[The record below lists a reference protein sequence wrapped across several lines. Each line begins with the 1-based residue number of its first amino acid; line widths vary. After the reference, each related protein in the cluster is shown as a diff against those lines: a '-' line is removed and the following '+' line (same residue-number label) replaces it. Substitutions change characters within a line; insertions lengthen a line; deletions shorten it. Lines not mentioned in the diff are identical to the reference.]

1 MTTLEILAASGAAIS
16 AFMLAMTAANIRR
29 YTRDRATGRE
39 ANSLPRVTVCIPARN
54 EEANIAPC
62 VEGLLSGGYPAL
74 RVLVYDDQSTDRTP
88 EIVRELAARDSRV
101 SLVPMVEKTPEWNGK
116 QHGCWRMAQFAA
128 CDDAPSDWLL
138 FTDADVRFAPG
149 ALSRAIAEA
158 LARETDWLRVPACKG
173 LGLISTFPRQETL
186 SLAERLTVPMIFF
199 ILMSYLPMGR
209 MRASLLPSASAG
221 CGQFLLAR
229 RDAYDASGGHA
240 GFKDSM
246 HDGIKLPRAIRKAGF
261 GTDLY
266 DARDTV
272 RVRMYRDW
280 PTAWRGFAK
289 NAFEGLGSIG
299 LLIFVT
305 IVHAI
310 GHVLPWILAPL
321 ALAGVVG
328 GGAEGRITLGLALLA
343 IGLALFQR
351 LALAR
356 AFGAGGDAREC
367 GGWVAVVL
375 HPLGVLTMTLVQ
387 WHSWYLHI
395 TGQRAWKGRVQGQP
409 AGVGGGAQ
417 GPRS

>member
-1 MTTLEILAASGAAIS
+1 MSTIEIFAASGAAIS

-29 YTRDRATGRE
+29 YTRDRAAG
-39 ANSLPRVTVCIPARN
+39 ADGPNLPRVTVCIPARN
-54 EEANIAPC
+54 EEANIGAC
-62 VEGLLSGGYPAL
+62 IEGLLAGGYPAL
-74 RVLVYDDQSTDRTP
+74 RVLVYDDHSTDRTP
-88 EIVRELAARDSRV
+88 EIVREWAARDGRV
-101 SLVPMVEKTPEWNGK
+101 SLVPTVEKAPEWNGK

-128 CDDAPSDWLL
+128 RDDAPTDWLL

-149 ALSRAIAEA
+149 AISRAIAEA

-173 LGLISTFPRQETL
+173 LGLLSTFPRQETL

-229 RDAYDASGGHA
+229 RDAYDASGGHER
-240 GFKDSM
+240 FKDSM

-272 RVRMYRDW
+272 AVRMYSDW
-280 PTAWRGFAK
+280 PSAWRGFAK
-289 NAFEGLGSIG
+289 NAFEGLGSLG
-299 LLIFVT
+299 LLVFVT
-305 IVHAI
+305 IVHAV
-310 GHVLPWILAPL
+310 GHVMPWVLAPL
-321 ALAGVVG
+321 ALTGLI
-328 GGAEGRITLGLALLA
+328 ESRIALGLSLLA

-356 AFGAGGDAREC
+356 AFGGSGAGGDGLAPRWC
-367 GGWVAVVL
+367 GGWPAVVL

-395 TGQRAWKGRVQGQP
+395 TGQRAWKGRVQGERPAQP
-409 AGVGGGAQ
+409 Q